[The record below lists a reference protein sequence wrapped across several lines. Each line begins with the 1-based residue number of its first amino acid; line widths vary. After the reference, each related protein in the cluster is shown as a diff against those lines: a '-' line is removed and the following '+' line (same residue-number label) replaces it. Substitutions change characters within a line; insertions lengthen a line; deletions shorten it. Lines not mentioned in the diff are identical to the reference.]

1 MIRQTAPSSSFRRA
15 IESAERLDLLEGLP
29 HPTFEADIFSQELAS
44 SAVRDILDSFFYE
57 ELHSLNARDDAAIRS
72 VLSDPRT
79 FVTFLLR
86 PGEVAT
92 KLCGGFHA
100 DFAIEFRHDA
110 QVGAAL
116 ICFGCGEI
124 KTLIQDDSWHYDLL
138 PEAEVALSRVL
149 LRHRYKRPI
158 RTPPPSPAPRVKIS
172 RPEAL
177 EAVGTILTELEA
189 YHRTHE
195 RYPPA
200 LSRRQRHRGSARGL
214 IYYQAL
220 SGGRDFWLVYSD
232 PEREGEIVFRSSS
245 LPTAS

>member
-1 MIRQTAPSSSFRRA
+1 MIGQTAPSSNFRRA
-15 IESAERLDLLEGLP
+15 IESAERLDILEGLP
-29 HPTFEADIFSQELAS
+29 HPTFEAHALSQELAS
-44 SAVRDILDSFFYE
+44 NAVRDILGSLFYLE
-57 ELHSLNARDDAAIRS
+57 SHSLNAEDHVAIRS
-72 VLSDPRT
+72 VLADQRT
-79 FVTFLLR
+79 FLPCPEEGAFKR
-86 PGEVAT
+86 
-92 KLCGGFHA
+92 CGGFHA

-110 QVGAAL
+110 QAGAAL

-124 KTLIQDDSWHYDLL
+124 KTLIQDNRWHHDLL
-138 PEAEVALSRVL
+138 PEAEVVLSRVL
-149 LRHRYKRPI
+149 RHYGQKRPI
-158 RTPPPSPAPRVKIS
+158 PPPRRSAARRIEIS

-200 LSRRQRHRGSARGL
+200 LSPRQRHRGSARGL

-220 SGGRDFWLVYSD
+220 SGGRDFWLVYSE
-232 PEREGEIVFRSSS
+232 PERDGEIVFRSGA